1 MTVRLTTEA
10 LPPLYAV
17 RAVTWG
23 DGTPRR
29 PAVLGMRICVIPW
42 MKGMIIVPRD
52 AGI

>member
-23 DGTPRR
+23 DGTP
-29 PAVLGMRICVIPW
+29 PSSACASASSPG
-42 MKGMIIVPRD
+42 
-52 AGI
+52 